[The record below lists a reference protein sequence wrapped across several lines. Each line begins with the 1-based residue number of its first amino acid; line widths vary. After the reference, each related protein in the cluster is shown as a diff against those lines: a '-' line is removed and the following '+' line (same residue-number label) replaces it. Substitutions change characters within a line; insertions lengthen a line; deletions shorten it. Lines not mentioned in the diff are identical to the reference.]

1 MERTN
6 VTDKGYTF
14 NNQNFANE
22 TRTDSQGNNYTVAI
36 PTAISSSSLTPQT
49 PINVTQPVYN
59 TNGQQTQA
67 NTASA
72 YTNSAFADAENLQKQ
87 NEITQRNELGFAR
100 SDLGQLQREVGGK
113 GTDLVSAYNQQD
125 ASGNSVNSLAGKLRT
140 LSARSQALGI
150 DNLAKGQAEINK
162 ATGQNITSTAVQ
174 RNTADV
180 TRENLINQASI
191 AMESAILKADYDTA
205 KSYADQMVDA
215 KYDQKLADIEAAK
228 TNIDNIKSN
237 LTATEKKRAE
247 ATTQRL
253 EKEKQDYEEKK
264 ANEKDLQN
272 LSLSIAK
279 NGAPQNIVSKIANAK
294 SFNEAVITASP
305 YMQSLSD
312 KADLSYKLAQTAKIY
327 NDMKNDNAT
336 TGGNVAP
343 ENMLPFAQEY
353 AATGKVPVGAP
364 KGSQASIM
372 RYAKELPQ
380 ATGSLVSSITGVK
393 NTSLGVEA
401 QGDIVRLYN
410 ITQAVKE
417 LKKLD
422 KERVGGLVA
431 GTFGKVF
438 GSEAQSA
445 YLAKRKSIVDDIS
458 RMQSGAAL
466 TPDEVAFYE
475 DYLPGRLS
483 ETAGLGQ
490 DSMEKIENFEKIM
503 NEKLKNS
510 LSNNQLSIYGYSTIK
525 ADNGQEYTVGDLIQ
539 VNGRTGRI
547 NPDGTVT
554 VIE

>member
-87 NEITQRNELGFAR
+87 NEITQRNELSFAN

-228 TNIDNIKSN
+228 TNIDNIKEN

-253 EKEKQDYEEKK
+253 EKEKQDYEK
-264 ANEKDLQN
+264 
-272 LSLSIAK
+272 
-279 NGAPQNIVSKIANAK
+279 KIAEEKTIEKLMIDASAVAPADVLQRAK
-294 SFNEAVITASP
+294 DIQAKGGTATQVAMALGQFGGDYLKNEAYKSQLLT
-305 YMQSLSD
+305 D
-312 KADLSYKLAQTAKIY
+312 KAQRANIYSQIAERNTEAIKKNNLANFQAPPIV
-327 NDMKNDNAT
+327 NA
-336 TGGNVAP
+336 
-343 ENMLPFAQEY
+343 Q
-353 AATGKVPVGAP
+353 TGKVDPKSAIASIIKSTGGKLKGGQAALDVLTSVQALADRNTQGTFAGIGFGSGLKPERFQSQTEMSNRQDIEAVGLKVQQWASGASLTKEQTEMVEKFTPQLGDSDNAVKTKVNGLVNFMMSQVSADLAGQGINYSPEPIDMFSGIRSVDNSTFLGSIPTAP
-364 KGSQASIM
+364 KD
-372 RYAKELPQ
+372 
-380 ATGSLVSSITGVK
+380 TT
-393 NTSLGVEA
+393 
-401 QGDIVRLYN
+401 
-410 ITQAVKE
+410 
-417 LKKLD
+417 KLFD
-422 KERVGGLVA
+422 NK
-431 GTFGKVF
+431 TFF
-438 GSEAQSA
+438 D
-445 YLAKRKSIVDDIS
+445 R
-458 RMQSGAAL
+458 
-466 TPDEVAFYE
+466 
-475 DYLPGRLS
+475 
-483 ETAGLGQ
+483 
-490 DSMEKIENFEKIM
+490 
-503 NEKLKNS
+503 
-510 LSNNQLSIYGYSTIK
+510 
-525 ADNGQEYTVGDLIQ
+525 
-539 VNGRTGRI
+539 
-547 NPDGTVT
+547 
-554 VIE
+554 

>member
-87 NEITQRNELGFAR
+87 NEITQRNELSFAN

-228 TNIDNIKSN
+228 TNIDNIKEN

-253 EKEKQDYEEKK
+253 EKEKQDYEK
-264 ANEKDLQN
+264 
-272 LSLSIAK
+272 
-279 NGAPQNIVSKIANAK
+279 KIAEEK
-294 SFNEAVITASP
+294 TIEKLMIDAS
-305 YMQSLSD
+305 S
-312 KADLSYKLAQTAKIY
+312 
-327 NDMKNDNAT
+327 
-336 TGGNVAP
+336 VAP
-343 ENMLPFAQEY
+343 ADVLQRAKDIQ
-353 AATGKVPVGAP
+353 AKGGTAT
-364 KGSQASIM
+364 Q
-372 RYAKELPQ
+372 
-380 ATGSLVSSITGVK
+380 
-393 NTSLGVEA
+393 
-401 QGDIVRLYN
+401 
-410 ITQAVKE
+410 
-417 LKKLD
+417 
-422 KERVGGLVA
+422 VA
-431 GTFGKVF
+431 M
-438 GSEAQSA
+438 A
-445 YLAKRKSIVDDIS
+445 
-458 RMQSGAAL
+458 
-466 TPDEVAFYE
+466 
-475 DYLPGRLS
+475 
-483 ETAGLGQ
+483 LGQ
-490 DSMEKIENFEKIM
+490 
-503 NEKLKNS
+503 
-510 LSNNQLSIYGYSTIK
+510 YGGIT
-525 ADNGQEYTVGDLIQ
+525 
-539 VNGRTGRI
+539 
-547 NPDGTVT
+547 
-554 VIE
+554 